1 MFGYIKPL
9 IPELK
14 VKDKELYQAYYCGLC
29 RALGKYG
36 LTSRTALTYDATF
49 AALLLT
55 AAGTDPVPPEFKLH
69 GCPLHPS
76 RGKTPCAQRTDVLDY
91 CAGVCVLLA
100 KYKLLDDARDGRP
113 LRRCYLP
120 LYTHGAKKAEAA
132 YPAAAEALKRSME
145 KLNAVEAENS
155 ADTDAAPILFGSL
168 LAELICAYP
177 GLAEE
182 QRRVTAELCRAIGG
196 FIYAADAWDDR
207 ADDRKR
213 GCYNIFNN
221 MEERPAEEAAA
232 EAEESAEGT
241 SPAEA
246 EEGAEGAS
254 PAEKRVKEA
263 AEAMLD
269 MYINSAALAYDLLEL
284 RFCKPLLDN
293 VIYLGLRNTADTV
306 LAGKEGDK

>member
-36 LTSRTALTYDATF
+36 AASRTALTYDATF

-55 AAGTDPVPPEFKLH
+55 AAGTDPVPPEFRLR

-76 RGKTPCAQRTDVLDY
+76 RGKTPFAMRTDVLDY

-113 LRRCYLP
+113 MRRCYLP
-120 LYTHGAKKAEAA
+120 LYAHGAKKAEKA

-145 KLNAVEAENS
+145 KLNSVEAENS
-155 ADTDAAPILFGSL
+155 MDTDAAPVLFGDL

-177 GLAEE
+177 GLTDE
-182 QRRVTAELCRAIGG
+182 QRRLISELCRAIGG
-196 FIYAADAWDDR
+196 FVYAADAWDDR
-207 ADDRKR
+207 EDDRKR

-221 MEERPAEEAAA
+221 MEDRQDEEEAPSG
-232 EAEESAEGT
+232 ETGEETEGP
-241 SPAEA
+241 SPAER
-246 EEGAEGAS
+246 
-254 PAEKRVKEA
+254 RVKEA
-263 AEAMLD
+263 AAAMLD

-306 LAGKEGDK
+306 LAGKEGGK